1 MFKMAYEG
9 WSCDIPRRD
18 LLREESCEV
27 APKLLGMLI
36 EKGGSGLI
44 ITEVE
49 AYGGSDDE
57 ASHAFRGRTRRN
69 TSMFEDGGTLYVYL
83 SYGIHR
89 CINIVTGE
97 SGVGQAVLVRSGI
110 FVTRS
115 NEPSATECH
124 GEVVRGPGRV
134 GRRIGAQLGDDG
146 VDLLKAPSWR
156 LLDTRPLVSI
166 QDTLIARS
174 TRVGISKGRE
184 AQWRFELDQ
193 QVLQGFGS
201 RL

>member
-1 MFKMAYEG
+1 MFKMAREG
-9 WSCDIPRRD
+9 WSCGMPPRD
-18 LLREESCEV
+18 LLRQESFEV

-36 EKGGSGLI
+36 EKDGLGLI
-44 ITEVE
+44 IIEVE

-57 ASHAFRGRTRRN
+57 ASHAFRGRTHRN
-69 TSMFEDGGTLYVYL
+69 ASMFEDGGTLYVYL

-97 SGVGQAVLVRSGI
+97 SGVGQAVLVRSGVL
-110 FVTRS
+110 VTRS
-115 NEPSATECH
+115 NEPGAAECQ
-124 GEVVRGPGRV
+124 GEAVRGPGRV

-156 LLDTRPLVSI
+156 LLDTRPLVSL
-166 QDTLIARS
+166 QDALIARS

-193 QVLQGFGS
+193 KALPGFRS
-201 RL
+201 P